1 MGVYANRNAHNLFI
15 LRNERGKKA
24 QKSEKT
30 YIFFSLEAVYDK
42 CDPGQINKKEGT
54 TMSKRFVLTIEL
66 AIEMEA
72 GETFDQA
79 KERLEK
85 MLYEDDKEIEVKG
98 ERKIIE

>member
-1 MGVYANRNAHNLFI
+1 
-15 LRNERGKKA
+15 
-24 QKSEKT
+24 
-30 YIFFSLEAVYDK
+30 
-42 CDPGQINKKEGT
+42 
-54 TMSKRFVLTIEL
+54 MSKRFVLTIEL

>member
-30 YIFFSLEAVYDK
+30 YIPIYQKTGYYNGESTQLL
-42 CDPGQINKKEGT
+42 NKEGNN
-54 TMSKRFVLTIEL
+54 MSKRFVLTIEL

-72 GETFDQA
+72 GETGDQA

-85 MLYEDDKEIEVKG
+85 MLYEDDKGIEVKG